1 MANSK
6 REVFEELR
14 GLVIP
19 DVTGE
24 LISGAGELIL
34 GSRREGKG
42 YRESQQTLNT
52 EDNAC
57 RAVRLVDLKVQR

>member
-6 REVFEELR
+6 REVFEQLR

-19 DVTGE
+19 DVPGE
-24 LISGAGELIL
+24 LILGELIL
-34 GSRREGKG
+34 GSRREGRG

-52 EDNAC
+52 EGNAC

>member
-24 LISGAGELIL
+24 LILGELIL
-34 GSRREGKG
+34 GSRREGRG

-52 EDNAC
+52 EGNAC

>member
-19 DVTGE
+19 DVPGE
-24 LISGAGELIL
+24 LILGELIL
-34 GSRREGKG
+34 GSRREGRG

-57 RAVRLVDLKVQR
+57 RAMRLVDLKVQR

>member
-6 REVFEELR
+6 REVFEQLR

-24 LISGAGELIL
+24 LILGELIL
-34 GSRREGKG
+34 GSRREGRG

-52 EDNAC
+52 EGNAC